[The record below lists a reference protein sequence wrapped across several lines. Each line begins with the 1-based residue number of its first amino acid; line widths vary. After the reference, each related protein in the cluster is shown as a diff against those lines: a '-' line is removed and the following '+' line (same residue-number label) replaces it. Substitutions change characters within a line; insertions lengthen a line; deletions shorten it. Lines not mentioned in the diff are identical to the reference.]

1 MGTFLGIVAL
11 LITLVAFIPLLGFLN
26 WVAIPISVIFL
37 IICAILKSDN
47 GKTLCM
53 CTLSFWVYCALCLVE
68 GYSNLLRDNENCLQI
83 KGR

>member
-47 GKTLCM
+47 GKTLCIVSIV
-53 CTLSFWVYCALCLVE
+53 LVYCALCLVE

>member
-11 LITLVAFIPLLGFLN
+11 LITLVLLGFLN

-47 GKTLCM
+47 GKTLCIVSIV
-53 CTLSFWVYCALCLVE
+53 L
-68 GYSNLLRDNENCLQI
+68 GILRLMLGGGI
-83 KGR
+83 F

>member
-47 GKTLCM
+47 GKTLCIV
-53 CTLSFWVYCALCLVE
+53 SIVWVYCALCLVE

>member
-37 IICAILKSDN
+37 IICAILKSY
-47 GKTLCM
+47 
-53 CTLSFWVYCALCLVE
+53 LSFWVYCALCLVE

>member
-47 GKTLCM
+47 GKTLCIVSIV
-53 CTLSFWVYCALCLVE
+53 LGILVE
-68 GYSNLLRDNENCLQI
+68 GYSNLLRDNENRLQI

>member
-37 IICAILKSDN
+37 II
-47 GKTLCM
+47 
-53 CTLSFWVYCALCLVE
+53 
-68 GYSNLLRDNENCLQI
+68 
-83 KGR
+83 

>member
-37 IICAILKSDN
+37 IIVPFSNQTMAKPSASY
-47 GKTLCM
+47 
-53 CTLSFWVYCALCLVE
+53 LSFWVYCALCLVE

>member
-47 GKTLCM
+47 GKTLCVVSIV
-53 CTLSFWVYCALCLVE
+53 L
-68 GYSNLLRDNENCLQI
+68 GILRLMLGGGI
-83 KGR
+83 F

>member
-47 GKTLCM
+47 GKTLCIVSIVLGILRLM
-53 CTLSFWVYCALCLVE
+53 LGG

>member
-37 IICAILKSDN
+37 IICAILKS
-47 GKTLCM
+47 
-53 CTLSFWVYCALCLVE
+53 E
-68 GYSNLLRDNENCLQI
+68 I
-83 KGR
+83 GRAHV

>member
-26 WVAIPISVIFL
+26 WIAIPISIIFL

-47 GKTLCM
+47 GKTLCIV
-53 CTLSFWVYCALCLVE
+53 SIVV
-68 GYSNLLRDNENCLQI
+68 GLLRLI
-83 KGR
+83 IGGGIV

>member
-47 GKTLCM
+47 GKTLCI
-53 CTLSFWVYCALCLVE
+53 VYCALCLVE

>member
-47 GKTLCM
+47 GKTLCIVSIVLGILRLM
-53 CTLSFWVYCALCLVE
+53 LGGGIFY
-68 GYSNLLRDNENCLQI
+68 LLRDNENCLQI

>member
-47 GKTLCM
+47 GKTLCIVSIVLGILRLM
-53 CTLSFWVYCALCLVE
+53 LGGGIF
-68 GYSNLLRDNENCLQI
+68 NLLRDNENCLQI

>member
-47 GKTLCM
+47 GKPLCIVSIV
-53 CTLSFWVYCALCLVE
+53 L
-68 GYSNLLRDNENCLQI
+68 GILRLMLGGGI
-83 KGR
+83 F